1 MDMLAFVYS
10 FLLFFSEAAPAGV
23 SKGGWWSDFLKFWDT
38 YFNHPGFELWKFI
51 NLAIFVAFLI
61 YVLKKPLGDAFKQK
75 REAIRA
81 DLIKAEEEKKA
92 ALAKLTSAEA
102 RLASLDN
109 ERQLVLNKAKK
120 EADAE
125 KARLAEQT
133 DSDVSKLREQTESE
147 LARVFQQ
154 TKAELKRFSAEES
167 VRLAEEKLRSKIDG
181 AADAS
186 LVRSGIQAIGGL
198 S

>member
-1 MDMLAFVYS
+1 MLAFVYN
-10 FLLFFSEAAPAGV
+10 FLLFFSEAAAASGA
-23 SKGGWWSDFLKFWDT
+23 KGGWWSEFLKFWNT
-38 YFNHPGFELWKFI
+38 WFNIPGFELWKFI
-51 NLAIFVAFLI
+51 NLAIFVAFLV

-81 DLIKAEEEKKA
+81 DLIKAEEEKKT
-92 ALAKLTSAEA
+92 ALARLTSAEA

-133 DSDVSKLREQTESE
+133 DNDVSKLREQAESE

-167 VRLAEEKLRSKIDG
+167 IRLAEEKLRSKIDG

-186 LVRSGIQAIGGL
+186 LVKSGIQAIGGL

>member
-1 MDMLAFVYS
+1 MLAFFYD
-10 FLLFFSEAAPAGV
+10 FLILLAAP
-23 SKGGWWSDFLKFWDT
+23 SGGGGGFMDFYNKYLN
-38 YFNHPGFELWKFI
+38 YPGLEAWKFL
-51 NLAIFVAFLI
+51 NLAIFIAILA
-61 YVLKKPLGDAFKQK
+61 YLLKKPLGDAFKAR

-81 DLIKAEEEKKA
+81 ELIRAEEERKA

-109 ERQLVLNKAKK
+109 ERQLVLNRAKK

-125 KARLAEQT
+125 RARILEQT
-133 DSDVSKLREQTESE
+133 ESEIAKLREQTAGEVAR
-147 LARVFQQ
+147 LAQQ

-167 VRLAEEKLRSKIDG
+167 IRRAEEKLRSRID
-181 AADAS
+181 ANADAN
-186 LVRSGIQAIGGL
+186 LVKSGIQAIGGL